1 MNDYVTDD
9 EQVEKIKQ
17 WWKENG
23 SSVIAGLVIGVGGL
37 FGWRYWVDYRDSQA
51 AQASEHFERMVRAIE
66 QGQDDQAMEEA
77 RAILDQYG
85 STAYAAMARLSLARA
100 HVDQGQY
107 DQAADALQALLDERP
122 DLAIEMLARKRL
134 AAVRLQQQRYDDAL
148 NVLNVEF
155 PQPYAAG
162 FEELRGDVLAAQGD
176 AAAAREAYQRARLA
190 QPPSADPR
198 LLQQK
203 LDDLG
208 VAAG

>member
-51 AQASEHFERMVRAIE
+51 AQASEHFERMVQAIE
-66 QGQDDQAMEEA
+66 QGQDAKAIEEA
-77 RAILDQYG
+77 NAILDDYG
-85 STAYAAMARLSLARA
+85 STAYAAMAQLALARA
-100 HVDQGQY
+100 HVDQSEF
-107 DQAADALQALLDERP
+107 DQAASALQALIDTKP
-122 DLAIEMLARKRL
+122 DQAIEMVARKRL
-134 AAVRLQQQRYDDAL
+134 AAVQLQQQRYDDAL
-148 NVLNVEF
+148 STLGVDY
-155 PQPYAAG
+155 PQPFTAG
-162 FEELRGDVLAAQGD
+162 FEELRGDVLAAKGD
-176 AAAAREAYQRARLA
+176 AAAAREAYTRARLA

-208 VAAG
+208 SAAS

>member
-51 AQASEHFERMVRAIE
+51 AAASEHFERMVQALE
-66 QGQDDQAMEEA
+66 QGQDKAAIDEA
-77 RAILDQYG
+77 TAILDDYG
-85 STAYAAMARLSLARA
+85 STAYAAMARLALARA
-100 HVDQGQY
+100 QADQGQY
-107 DQAADALQALLDERP
+107 QEAAQSLQDLLAARP
-122 DLAIEMLARKRL
+122 DTAIEMLARKRL
-134 AAVRLQQQRYDDAL
+134 ATVQLQLKQYDAGL
-148 NVLNVEF
+148 ESLKAEH
-155 PQPYAAG
+155 PQAFAAG
-162 FEELRGDVLAAQGD
+162 FEELRGDLLAAKGD

-203 LDDLG
+203 IDSLG
-208 VAAG
+208 AVAG